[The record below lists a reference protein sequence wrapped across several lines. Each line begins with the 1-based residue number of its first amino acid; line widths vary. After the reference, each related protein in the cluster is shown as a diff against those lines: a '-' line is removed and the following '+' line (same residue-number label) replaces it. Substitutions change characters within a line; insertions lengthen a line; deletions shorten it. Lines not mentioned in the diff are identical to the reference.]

1 MADRLTGM
9 DVFVRAIRLGGISAA
24 ARDLHMSPAMAAKHL
39 DALEARLGTTLI
51 QRSTRRLSLTEAGTD
66 YFEKAERILMEIG
79 EAEAEASSRSIT
91 AQGLLR
97 VSAPATFGVL
107 HLASLIP
114 AFSARH
120 PEVTIEL
127 GFNDRYVDLL
137 EERWDVAVRIGRLAN
152 SALVARKLVAM
163 RVVLCAAPSYLARR
177 GTPGRSRRS
186 RLPGPHQRV
195 ACRNDIVGVRQRRDD
210 QGADLRI
217 DVFRQWRGLGSRCH
231 RGPRAGLWATLYCGR
246 GASRRPIERA

>member
-1 MADRLTGM
+1 M
-9 DVFVRAIRLGGISAA
+9 DVFVKAIRLGGISAA

-39 DALEARLGTTLI
+39 DALEARLGTTLV

-66 YFEKAERILMEIG
+66 YFRKGRTYPDG
-79 EAEAEASSRSIT
+79 DREAEAEASSRSIT
-91 AQGLLR
+91 AGR
-97 VSAPATFGVL
+97 CASVPATFGVL

-137 EERWDVAVRIGRLAN
+137 KSVGMSPVRIGRLAN

-177 GTPGRSRRS
+177 TPARLADLAAITIVWATPTRRLQERHRGRSAKTGRS
-186 RLPGPHQRV
+186 
-195 ACRNDIVGVRQRRDD
+195 
-210 QGADLRI
+210 GADLRI

-246 GASRRPIERA
+246 GASRRAS

>member
-9 DVFVRAIRLGGISAA
+9 DVFVKATRLGGISAA

-39 DALEARLGTTLI
+39 DALEARLGTTLV

-137 EERWDVAVRIGRLAN
+137 EERWDVAVRIGRLAD

-163 RVVLCAAPSYLARR
+163 RIVLCAAPAY
-177 GTPGRSRRS
+177 
-186 RLPGPHQRV
+186 
-195 ACRNDIVGVRQRRDD
+195 
-210 QGADLRI
+210 
-217 DVFRQWRGLGSRCH
+217 LGSRHESEFCV
-231 RGPRAGLWATLYCGR
+231 R
-246 GASRRPIERA
+246 

>member
-39 DALEARLGTTLI
+39 GALEARLGTTLV
-51 QRSTRRLSLTEAGTD
+51 QRSTRRLSLTEAGAD

-107 HLASLIP
+107 HLASLVP

-127 GFNDRYVDLL
+127 GFNDRYVVNRRPKGTPYRRAKGTPFVEQRDGYDG
-137 EERWDVAVRIGRLAN
+137 RAVRAGCGVGRA
-152 SALVARKLVAM
+152 
-163 RVVLCAAPSYLARR
+163 
-177 GTPGRSRRS
+177 
-186 RLPGPHQRV
+186 
-195 ACRNDIVGVRQRRDD
+195 
-210 QGADLRI
+210 
-217 DVFRQWRGLGSRCH
+217 
-231 RGPRAGLWATLYCGR
+231 
-246 GASRRPIERA
+246 